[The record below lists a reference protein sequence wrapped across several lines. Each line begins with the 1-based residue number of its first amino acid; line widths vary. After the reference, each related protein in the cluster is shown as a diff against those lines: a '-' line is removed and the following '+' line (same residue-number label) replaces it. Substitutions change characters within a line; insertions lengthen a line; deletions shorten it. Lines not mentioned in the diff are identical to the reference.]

1 MNDEI
6 DIAAADFTVTLSRN
20 GVVDFLPVLIQSFI
34 QVFIKNPSASRNWAS
49 FIKPLTWE
57 AWISIFIFLLLS
69 PPIIYCIFFYG
80 SGSITFTLPIL

>member
-6 DIAAADFTVTLSRN
+6 DIAAADFTVTLNRN

-34 QVFIKNPSASRNWAS
+34 QVFIKNPSASRNWSS
-49 FIKPLTWE
+49 FVKPLTWE
-57 AWISIFIFLLLS
+57 AWISILIFLLLS

-80 SGSITFTLPIL
+80 TDSKTFTLPIL